1 MSVQI
6 DSCEAPERIVV
17 RTRNSVYDLVVC
29 DNEGDVLI
37 RGGRLF
43 PKFRRACLV
52 GATAGGH
59 NRKMLGIYEGLR
71 LELFVDRRFVVTST
85 VLEISRASARS
96 QSQTV
101 SDQ

>member
-1 MSVQI
+1 MNVQI

-17 RTRNSVYDLVVC
+17 RTRNSVYDLLVC

-43 PKFRRACLV
+43 PTFRRACLV

-59 NRKMLGIYEGLR
+59 TVKMLGIYEGLC
-71 LELFVDRRFVVTST
+71 LELSVGRHSVVTST
-85 VLEISRASARS
+85 VLEISRHSTGGAS
-96 QSQTV
+96 
-101 SDQ
+101 

>member
-1 MSVQI
+1 MGVQI

-52 GATAGGH
+52 GATAAGH
-59 NRKMLGIYEGLR
+59 TVKTLGIYEGLC
-71 LELFVDRRFVVTST
+71 LELFVDRRSIVTST
-85 VLEISRASARS
+85 VLEISRSSARS
-96 QSQTV
+96 RSQSG
-101 SDQ
+101 SKH